1 MKVAYLLQV
10 LSAAACLCAA
20 EDSGP
25 GWQWSWACKSGRC
38 VKSEYPISYA
48 SSRGIS
54 NITRKS
60 QSACRLTCGQYG
72 ALWPHP
78 TGPTTI
84 GEQVVAF
91 HPSIIRF
98 DLLEVVDSGR
108 GTREYLA
115 ACTQLFLDNLLV
127 ECGANCSVVSD
138 TDVYVRLVTRSQD
151 LTLNWNT
158 DETYTL
164 DIVTSSRVNSVT
176 VNIRA
181 ETVYGARHGLETL
194 SQLVARVPAPL
205 GGGGRGHS
213 SPRKHLLIM
222 ATNVRLSDAPIFRHR
237 GLMLDTA
244 RNFLPLYAM
253 KRTLDAMAAS
263 KLNVLHWHATDS
275 QSFPLESP
283 RVPQLARRRFGAY
296 SSRQVYTPQ
305 DVAYLL
311 EYARLRGV
319 RIIMELDAPSHAG
332 NGWQW
337 GEAAGLG
344 QLAVCVNQQPWRKY
358 CIQPPCG
365 QLNPTN
371 PNLYRVLRDLYR
383 DILDIFPR
391 GEPLHMG
398 GDEVYFPCWNSS
410 AEIVN
415 WMEARGQGRGQAD
428 FLQLWADY
436 QSTALGTLDEEV
448 GHSNTPIILWSS
460 HLTEPGVIE
469 SFLNKDRYI
478 IQTWVPAS
486 SSLPVELLAKGYRVI
501 YSTKDTW
508 YLDHGFWGST
518 VYHNWRV
525 VYDNRI
531 PRKAGVLGGE
541 ACMWSELVDNQSLD
555 AKVWPRTAAMAER
568 LWADPETRSSSAEAR
583 FYRHRQRLVTRGIR
597 ADAVSPAY
605 CYQNEGECQ

>member
-1 MKVAYLLQV
+1 MKAASTFLLLLLLLVIADADDTRQ
-10 LSAAACLCAA
+10 
-20 EDSGP
+20 
-25 GWQWSWACKSGRC
+25 GWQWSWTCKSGKC
-38 VKSEYPISYA
+38 VKSEFPTTYL
-48 SSRGIS
+48 SSRGYA
-54 NITRKS
+54 NVTRCS
-60 QSACRLTCGQYG
+60 HAACRLTCGQYG
-72 ALWPHP
+72 ALWPRP

-84 GEQVVAF
+84 GDQVVAF
-91 HPSIIRF
+91 HPSAVRF
-98 DLLEVVDSGR
+98 DLLEVGTAR
-108 GTREYLA
+108 GPREFMA
-115 ACTQLFLDNLLV
+115 ACTQLFLDNLLL
-127 ECGANCSVVSD
+127 ECGANCSVVPD
-138 TDVYVRLVTRSQD
+138 TEVNVNIVTRSQD
-151 LTLNWNT
+151 LSLDWST

-164 DIVTSSRVNSVT
+164 DVVSNSRVNSVT
-176 VNIRA
+176 VDIRA

-194 SQLVARVPAPL
+194 SQLVARIPVPVSP
-205 GGGGRGHS
+205 GRGRS
-213 SPRKHLLIM
+213 SPRKHVLIM
-222 ATNVRLSDAPIFRHR
+222 AADVRLSDAPVFRHR
-237 GLMLDTA
+237 GLTLDTA

-283 RVPQLARRRFGAY
+283 RVPQLARFGAY

-305 DVAYLL
+305 DVTCLL

-319 RIIMELDAPSHAG
+319 RVILEVDAPSHSG

-371 PNLYRVLRDLYR
+371 PSLYGVLRDLYR
-383 DILDIFPR
+383 DVLDLFPQ
-391 GEPLHMG
+391 GEAFHMG
-398 GDEVYFPCWNSS
+398 GDEVFFACWNSS
-410 AEIVN
+410 AEIVD
-415 WMEARGQGRGQAD
+415 WMEARGQGRTDAD

-436 QSTALGTLDEEV
+436 QATALRTFDEEV
-448 GHSNTPIILWSS
+448 GNSNTPIILWSS
-460 HLTEPGVIE
+460 HLTQPAVIE
-469 SFLNKDRYI
+469 RFLSKDRYI

-486 SSLPVELLAKGYRVI
+486 DSLPADLLAKGYRVI

-541 ACMWSELVDNQSLD
+541 TCMWSELVDNQSLD
-555 AKVWPRTAAMAER
+555 SKVWPRTAALAER
-568 LWADPETRSSSAEAR
+568 LWTDPETKSSSAEAR

-597 ADAVSPAY
+597 ADALAPAY